1 MEHPPVSD
9 NSSGTSVATKYCYH
23 TYHDPAYAP
32 RPTVCGLVTRALLQ
46 KLSGSADHGAIPAS
60 HAAVQKFFEDNQPD
74 LEGDLYYNKPGVWL
88 AHMAGNGDWAG
99 AMESYLTST
108 QDLSEGPDDGSWFF
122 DDQFSKSGNQPR
134 PSNEGGGRLYCTAMG
149 VLCLEPGYA
158 GLKILE

>member
-1 MEHPPVSD
+1 MDD

-23 TYHDPAYAP
+23 TFHDPSFAP

-88 AHMAGNGDWAG
+88 AHMAEECEHKTVAFDVYENL
-99 AMESYLTST
+99 Y
-108 QDLSEGPDDGSWFF
+108 GPI
-122 DDQFSKSGNQPR
+122 
-134 PSNEGGGRLYCTAMG
+134 GR
-149 VLCLEPGYA
+149 E
-158 GLKILE
+158 